1 MPQID
6 VENQV
11 ARAARS
17 PRATSPPYRPR
28 IHRVGLL
35 GGSAPGVRAQYQD
48 LARELGA
55 SLGRAG
61 ATLVYGGHATGVL
74 SATVDAAAE
83 HGSNLTN
90 VVPHGT
96 LSHSGSAWKSEVYV
110 VRTASDRRRLVHRL
124 ADGFVVLPGGLDT
137 LGDLGELALDER
149 SARSAKPIVL
159 VNQCGYFDALLA
171 LLDHAVAESFV
182 TPVERRLIEVAY
194 TADEVLRRLG
204 IPTDVRTPPPCA
216 GPLCAGRPTLCLLC
230 TREPGPRV

>member
-1 MPQID
+1 M
-6 VENQV
+6 
-11 ARAARS
+11 
-17 PRATSPPYRPR
+17 
-28 IHRVGLL
+28 
-35 GGSAPGVRAQYQD
+35 
-48 LARELGA
+48 
-55 SLGRAG
+55 
-61 ATLVYGGHATGVL
+61 
-74 SATVDAAAE
+74 VDAAAE

-96 LSHSGSAWKSEVYV
+96 LSRSGSAWKSEVYV
-110 VRTASDRRRLVHRL
+110 VRTAGDRRRLVRRL

-149 SARSAKPIVL
+149 PAKPIVL
-159 VNQCGYFDALLA
+159 VNQCGYFDALLT

-204 IPTDVRTPPPCA
+204 IPTDVVRTPPPCA

-230 TREPGPRV
+230 TREPGRRV